1 MMLIKKTL
9 AVMLSISL
17 VFGLCFCAL
26 AEESN
31 PASAITGKDVKLYT
45 DGAATVR
52 DYKVYFIDGG
62 NVPYVPV
69 EDVGM
74 ALELVDKSG
83 SKPEYKVEGDHAVWS
98 RGLYCMDFDFA
109 NDTITFNDFDEF
121 FRQEGKGLVDMV
133 MGPENTSPLF
143 ERNAK
148 STDRYGKVLVMDLKP
163 YGIDLVKTD
172 KGSFVPLQTVSD
184 VVCNYFECPL
194 YFSGDAVIASE
205 GLNAEERAILQKG
218 EWQWTEDLADFSYRE
233 LCFVLDYQYGLKEIH
248 GIESFDTL
256 FSETGLKAQFLGSDA
271 IEADKALWQLIY
283 FYLGDLHS
291 QFNNLSMLS
300 DRDVFSDFVAGAGQG
315 LAASHRQAAI
325 ADFGAAR
332 SEAYPDG
339 IPAYEE
345 IGDTAYITFDQFI
358 DPVADMDYLVPVTE
372 ADNSEK
378 DTIRLIQYA
387 CSRIL
392 REGSPIENVVL
403 DLSCNGGGATIAA
416 QYVMSAFL
424 GEADF
429 STQNKMTGAMSD
441 AVYRVDTNLDGVFDE
456 KDSFAENGLNLF
468 CIASPIS
475 FSCGNLVP
483 CAFKASNKVTMLGQ
497 VSGGGSC
504 SIHCFSTAYGTGF
517 QISGYRRF
525 SVMKNGSF
533 YDIDTGAEPHFYIA
547 DPAKYYD
554 REALTEFIHGLY

>member
-1 MMLIKKTL
+1 MLIKKI
-9 AVMLSISL
+9 LSVLLTISL
-17 VFGLCFCAL
+17 VFGLCLCAA
-26 AEESN
+26 AEGSD
-31 PASAITGKDVKLYT
+31 PDHVITEKEVKLYT
-45 DGAATVR
+45 GGAATVR

-62 NVPYVPV
+62 NVPFVPA

-74 ALELVDKSG
+74 ILELVDSSG
-83 SKPEYKVEGDHAVWS
+83 TKPEYKAEGDHAIWS
-98 RGLYCMDFDFA
+98 RGAYSMDFDFA
-109 NDTITFNDFDEF
+109 NDTVTFNDFDEF
-121 FRQEGKGLVDMV
+121 FRQENRGLVDMV
-133 MGPENTSPLF
+133 MGAENTYPLF
-143 ERNAK
+143 ERNSK
-148 STDRYGKVLVMDLKP
+148 STDRYGKMLVMDLKP

-172 KGSFVPLQTVSD
+172 KGYFVPLQTVSD
-184 VVCNYFECPL
+184 VVCNYFDCPL
-194 YFSGDAVIASE
+194 YFSGEAVVASE
-205 GLNAEERAILQKG
+205 GLNDEGRAIMQAG
-218 EWQWTEDLADFSYRE
+218 NWQWTEDLADFSYRE

-248 GIESFDTL
+248 GIESFDTM
-256 FSETGLKAQFLGSDA
+256 FDETGLKAQFLGSGA
-271 IEADKALWQLIY
+271 AEADKALWQLIY

-291 QFNNLSMLS
+291 QFTSLSALS
-300 DRDVFSDFVAGAGQG
+300 DREAFTDYVSEAGQG
-315 LAASHRQAAI
+315 LAASHRNAAM
-325 ADFGAAR
+325 AEFGAAR
-332 SEAYPDG
+332 NKAYPDG

-345 IGDTAYITFDQFI
+345 IGDTAYITFDVFT
-358 DPVADMDYLVPVTE
+358 DPSGETDYFAPVTE

-392 REGSPIENVVL
+392 REGSPVKNVVL
-403 DLSCNGGGATIAA
+403 DLSMNGGGATIAA

-429 STQNKMTGAMSD
+429 STRNKMTGAMSD
-441 AVYRVDTNLDGVFDE
+441 AVYRADTNLDGVFDE
-456 KDSFAENGLNLF
+456 KDSFAENGLKLY
-468 CIASPIS
+468 CIATPIS

-483 CAFKASNKVTMLGQ
+483 CAFKATSKVTMLGQ

-504 SIHCFSTAYGTGF
+504 SMHCFSTAYGTGF

-533 YDIDTGAEPHFYIA
+533 YDVDTGAEPHFFIA